1 MTRLASTTRR
11 LIVAAVV
18 AVSLVVLGAVFV
30 VARHFGLVVG
40 LPREARAVAV
50 REHARLGGSTE
61 ASVLT
66 YVTFPGCAVIQL
78 QDPGPDGDTVS
89 VAVIRRDG
97 VWRVGRTT
105 HDEDV
110 MFDTDDVL
118 LDPDGCRRIATSTG
132 PLVNGAPPDEIG
144 PS

>member
-1 MTRLASTTRR
+1 VTGLSATARR
-11 LIVAAVV
+11 LIVAAVL
-18 AVSLVVLGAVFV
+18 AVTLVVLGALFV
-30 VARHFGLVVG
+30 AARQFGIVVG
-40 LPREARAVAV
+40 LSREARAAAV
-50 REHARLGGSTE
+50 REHVRLGGSSE

-66 YVTFPGCAVIQL
+66 YVTFPECAVIQL

-132 PLVNGAPPDEIG
+132 PLVNGAPASED
-144 PS
+144 